1 MEETVD
7 AYLGELPTFV
17 AEGLQAVR
25 RSLLSGFPTAV
36 ESMRLQMPTYDCA
49 GEWFSMVADED
60 ELVFYL
66 GENMDAWAESV
77 FDSYSRH
84 KSGLRIPAEQP
95 VPVDAILTSVERL
108 FGA

>member
-7 AYLGELPTFV
+7 AYLGELPTFL

-25 RSLLSGFPTAV
+25 RSLLSGFPAAV
-36 ESMRLQMPTYDCA
+36 ESMRLRMPTYDCA
-49 GEWFSMVADED
+49 GEWFAMKADED

-66 GENMDAWAESV
+66 GENTDAWRETV
-77 FDSYSRH
+77 FESYSRH
-84 KSGLRIPAEQP
+84 KSALHIPSDQP
-95 VPVDAILTSVERL
+95 VPVEAVLSSVAQL